1 MAFLDFCMM
10 VLVFYIITQ
19 LLLPWLFPGTLEYNW
34 LFKSKKP
41 KPSITEKVTTLTQ
54 QKNELKKVQEEVLDE
69 TKTNLK
75 EAKKTHEEAKKTL
88 KN

>member
-1 MAFLDFCMM
+1 MVFLDFCFM

-41 KPSITEKVTTLTQ
+41 KPTINEKVINLTR
-54 QKNELKKVQEEVLDE
+54 QKDELKKVAEEIVDE
-69 TKTNLK
+69 SKTNFE
-75 EAKKTHEEAKKTL
+75 EAKKTHEEAKKNL
-88 KN
+88 K